1 MGFTLVSAKLAG
13 VIVTFGSI
21 FVLFLLPWL
30 DRSKVRSARYRPIH
44 NGFFWLFVADCF
56 FLGWVGANPA
66 EGIFIVIGQICTIW
80 YFAHFLVLV
89 PLVSMFER
97 PRPLPASISEPV
109 LKEKP

>member
-1 MGFTLVSAKLAG
+1 
-13 VIVTFGSI
+13 
-21 FVLFLLPWL
+21 
-30 DRSKVRSARYRPIH
+30 
-44 NGFFWLFVADCF
+44 
-56 FLGWVGANPA
+56 
-66 EGIFIVIGQICTIW
+66 VIGQICTIW